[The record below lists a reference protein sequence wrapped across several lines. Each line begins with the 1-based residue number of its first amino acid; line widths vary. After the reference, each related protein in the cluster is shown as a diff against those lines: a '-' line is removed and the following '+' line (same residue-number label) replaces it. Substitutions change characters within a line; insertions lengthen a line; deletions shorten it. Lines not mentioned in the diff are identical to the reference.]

1 MFMQPVCSQSCCTCF
16 VLSCII
22 LDCQCDATGT
32 FTYQIA
38 NGSVYAYCPENICR
52 CRSGFNGKQCQCGYG
67 RYDKNGICEGISH
80 IFKSTTFKFS

>member
-1 MFMQPVCSQSCCTCF
+1 MQPVCSQSCCTCF
-16 VLSCII
+16 VLSCIV

-32 FTYQIA
+32 STYQIA
-38 NGSVYAYCPENICR
+38 IGSVYAYCPENKCR